1 MKGGTKRKG
10 EMDLMQREK
19 EEISCVCDK
28 RNKEELV
35 KRRKRKVSRKW
46 TGEEGKILRK
56 ERWKECEEKTMIRK
70 KKGVF

>member
-1 MKGGTKRKG
+1 MGLVRKAKGGTKRKG

-35 KRRKRKVSRKW
+35 KRRKRKVSRK
-46 TGEEGKILRK
+46 
-56 ERWKECEEKTMIRK
+56 
-70 KKGVF
+70 